1 MEWLADPSAW
11 MGLLTLIVLELVL
24 GIDNLVFIAILADKL
39 PPHQR
44 DKARLIGL
52 SLALLMR
59 LALLGAISW
68 MVTLTRPLFEL
79 FGHPFSGR
87 DLIMLL
93 GGLFLLT
100 KATVELHDRLE
111 GAGHERHRG
120 TRVYA
125 GFGAVLVQ
133 IVVLDAVFSLDS
145 VITAVGMVDHLSIM
159 MIAVIIAIGAMMVAS
174 KPLTNF
180 ITAHPTLIVL
190 CLGLLLMIGFSLVAE
205 GLGFHIPKGYLY
217 VAIGFAIMI
226 ETLNQVA
233 SANRRKRDRHRPLRE
248 RTADA
253 VLRLLG
259 GREEGSDYDDS
270 DRDLEAEPAMAGAG
284 AGAGSAEADLEAAFQ
299 PSERAMIKGVLDLA
313 ERQVTEIMT
322 PRPEVDWIDLAD
334 PRETIRRELAASPFS
349 RLVVVRD
356 GNIDEPL
363 GIVQKKDLLAA
374 LLSGDAPDP
383 QAYLLQPP
391 VLPEFATVLAALERF
406 KREPIQIAFVVD
418 EFGSLLGVVSVTD
431 VMEAIAGELPEE
443 HEPVAE
449 NMTRLPDGSWLVEG
463 RTPLDELA
471 QRLRLELEDDPD
483 YHTTAGLL
491 LDVMGKVPDSGEE
504 VLFQGWCLRVEAMD
518 GNRIERIHVR
528 REDGAAQAG
537 SQAAAGERSEEEG

>member
-52 SLALLMR
+52 SLALVMR

-68 MVTLTRPLFEL
+68 LVTLTRPLFEV
-79 FGHPFSGR
+79 FGHAFSGR

-100 KATVELHDRLE
+100 KATMELHDRLE
-111 GAGHERHRG
+111 GSGHDAHRG
-120 TRVYA
+120 PRVYA

-174 KPLTNF
+174 KPLTAF
-180 ITAHPTLIVL
+180 VSAHPTLIVL

-217 VAIGFAIMI
+217 VAIGFAILI

-233 SANRRKRDRHRPLRE
+233 SANRRKHERRRPLRE

-253 VLRLLG
+253 VLRMLG
-259 GREEGSDYDDS
+259 GREEGAGYDDY
-270 DRDLEAEPAMAGAG
+270 EPGMDAGPALATAGAG
-284 AGAGSAEADLEAAFQ
+284 GGPGLDLETAFQ
-299 PSERAMIKGVLDLA
+299 PSERTMIKGVLNLA

-334 PRETIRRELAASPFS
+334 PPETIRRELSASPFS
-349 RLVVVRD
+349 RVVVVRD

-374 LLSGDAPDP
+374 ILAGEKPDP
-383 QAYLLQPP
+383 QTYLLQPP

-443 HEPVAE
+443 HEPMAQNLV
-449 NMTRLPDGSWLVEG
+449 RLPDGSWSVEG

-483 YHTTAGLL
+483 YHTTAGLM
-491 LDVMGKVPDSGEE
+491 LDVMGKVPDTGEE
-504 VLFQGWCLRVEAMD
+504 VLFQGWWFRIEAMD
-518 GNRIERIHVR
+518 GNRIERISVR
-528 REDGAAQAG
+528 PEDGPGAEGGATDP
-537 SQAAAGERSEEEG
+537 AGEGRAAD